1 MKINLKKALMSLFLT
16 IAITTAVVTEANAVP
31 MFGTV
36 TVSTRDWAD
45 GTCEYRETCTATYTF
60 WIQTSSGCTTATI
73 ACI

>member
-45 GTCEYRETCTATYTF
+45 GTC
-60 WIQTSSGCTTATI
+60 
-73 ACI
+73 